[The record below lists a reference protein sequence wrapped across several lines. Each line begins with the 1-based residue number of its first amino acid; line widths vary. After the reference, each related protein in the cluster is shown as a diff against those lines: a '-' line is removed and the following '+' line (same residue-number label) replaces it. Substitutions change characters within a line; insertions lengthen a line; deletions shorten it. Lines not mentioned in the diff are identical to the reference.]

1 MKTATASAPKPSFS
15 HQMAD
20 EEKSMPLGVG
30 DMSPDD
36 SSMDP
41 LAGTTGESRR
51 IRSGSM
57 LIVVVVVIAC
67 GGLWFMRTLSHVS
80 GATGAKSDVEKS
92 IESFLGARD
101 TKGNAKVVSGTD
113 PSVLAVLSAS
123 YIDKH
128 VPLESVQRN
137 PFILPGEN
145 DTAINTTPIAGEDPA
160 QAIARAR
167 GARQKEIDA
176 AAAKLMVK
184 SIIMSAQP
192 LANLSGMI
200 VRVGDEIAPEGSDIT
215 FRVQSITNDTVML
228 ATDDIA
234 LGMHVEVP
242 VSMRRDK

>member
-1 MKTATASAPKPSFS
+1 MKTATTSAPKPSFS

-30 DMSPDD
+30 DMMPED
-36 SSMDP
+36 STLMDP
-41 LAGTTGESRR
+41 LAGTSETRR

-57 LIVVVVVIAC
+57 LLVIVVVIAC

-80 GATGAKSDVEKS
+80 GATDAKSDVEKS

-101 TKGNAKVVSGTD
+101 TKGNAKVVGGTD
-113 PSVLAVLSAS
+113 PGVLAVLSAS

-145 DTAINTTPIAGEDPA
+145 ETAISAPIPGEDPA
-160 QAIARAR
+160 AAVARAR
-167 GARQKEIDA
+167 GARQKDIDA
-176 AAAKLMVK
+176 AAAKLTVK
-184 SIIMSAQP
+184 SIIMSSQP

-215 FRVQSITNDTVML
+215 FRVQAITSDTVML